1 MAARLCGPARAR
13 ALAIRTREAL
23 GYIILALHKDSAK
36 PALPENDTLPHQ
48 CDLCDWRFPN
58 LAFLAYHIKAKHC

>member
-1 MAARLCGPARAR
+1 M
-13 ALAIRTREAL
+13 
-23 GYIILALHKDSAK
+23 LALHKDDAK

-48 CDLCDWRFPN
+48 CELCDWRFPN